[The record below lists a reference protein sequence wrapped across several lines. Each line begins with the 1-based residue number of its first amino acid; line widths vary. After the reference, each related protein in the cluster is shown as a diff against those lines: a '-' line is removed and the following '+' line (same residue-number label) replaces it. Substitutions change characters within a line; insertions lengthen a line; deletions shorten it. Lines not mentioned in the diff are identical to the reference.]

1 MLVQL
6 FGWEVKY
13 VKVKTVAFVVLLVIM
28 AGSIYATSAPTT
40 IAADLPT
47 GLFEFFFS
55 LGGAPMA
62 LADPV
67 PGGSGT
73 GGCD

>member
-1 MLVQL
+1 MK
-6 FGWEVKY
+6 G
-13 VKVKTVAFVVLLVIM
+13 KTVAFVVLLVIL

-47 GLFEFFFS
+47 GLFEFF
-55 LGGAPMA
+55 LGGTPMA

-67 PGGSGT
+67 PGGSGS
-73 GGCD
+73 GGND

>member
-1 MLVQL
+1 ML
-6 FGWEVKY
+6 KS
-13 VKVKTVAFVVLLVIM
+13 KTVAFVVLLVIK

-55 LGGAPMA
+55 LGGAPVA

-67 PGGSGT
+67 SGGGGT
-73 GGCD
+73 GGDN

>member
-1 MLVQL
+1 LL
-6 FGWEVKY
+6 KG
-13 VKVKTVAFVVLLVIM
+13 KTVAFVVLLVIM

-47 GLFEFFFS
+47 SLFEFFS
-55 LGGAPMA
+55 YIGGAPVA

-67 PGGSGT
+67 PGGGSG
-73 GGCD
+73 GDGD

>member
-1 MLVQL
+1 LVK
-6 FGWEVKY
+6 G
-13 VKVKTVAFVVLLVIM
+13 KTVAFVVLLVIM

-55 LGGAPMA
+55 LGGAPVA

-67 PGGSGT
+67 DGGPGT

>member
-1 MLVQL
+1 
-6 FGWEVKY
+6 
-13 VKVKTVAFVVLLVIM
+13 M
-28 AGSIYATSAPTT
+28 AGSIYATSAPTN

-67 PGGSGT
+67 PGGSGS
-73 GGCD
+73 GGND

>member
-1 MLVQL
+1 M
-6 FGWEVKY
+6 VKG
-13 VKVKTVAFVVLLVIM
+13 KTVAFFVLLVIM

-47 GLFEFFFS
+47 SLFEFFFS

-67 PGGSGT
+67 PGGPGSG
-73 GGCD
+73 GYD